1 MAGTTAPRRAAVALI
16 RAYQLTFSA
25 VLGRQCRYLPTCS
38 DYAAEAV
45 RRHGL
50 WPGVWMA
57 GARLCR
63 CHPWGAWGYDPVPR
77 RCKAVPFTRPWHYG
91 IWRMPPPTNPCEPDA
106 DQERAS
112 SSAAKP

>member
-1 MAGTTAPRRAAVALI
+1 MAGITAPRRAAILLI

-25 VLGRQCRYLPTCS
+25 LLGRQCRYLPTCS
-38 DYAAEAV
+38 DYATEAV
-45 RRHGL
+45 RRHGV
-50 WPGVWMA
+50 WPGAWMA

-63 CHPWGAWGYDPVPR
+63 CHPWGAWGFDPVPR
-77 RCKAVPFTRPWHYG
+77 RCDPVDPLRPWRYG
-91 IWRMPPPTNPCEPDA
+91 RWRMPAVTDLSPDGG